1 MISHQF
7 VHINN
12 EYIWILNSSSFS
24 IFLRPALSLTLFS
37 WQLIFSPGLVFR
49 LHALYLTWKL
59 SLISVYFPKQNC
71 DQLKKK
77 IFTDIEWIN
86 FQFPRNL
93 APSCEDANNAWRP
106 SLPQYR
112 QSVTPASPLLTSH
125 LRMLRLIGFLRDSF
139 LAAFSPASLLLSPV
153 LVSLSLDSGSRSFRF
168 LKRYYTDR
176 TNQEN
181 RPD

>member
-1 MISHQF
+1 MISHHF

-77 IFTDIEWIN
+77 SSPILNELTSNSQEIWPRVVRMPIMPGDQVCHNIDSLWPRLPAAHFSPPNAPTDRVSPW
-86 FQFPRNL
+86 QLPRRVLPGL
-93 APSCEDANNAWRP
+93 AAPLPGARV
-106 SLPQYR
+106 SLPGLRIPLIPLPEEILYR
-112 QSVTPASPLLTSH
+112 
-125 LRMLRLIGFLRDSF
+125 
-139 LAAFSPASLLLSPV
+139 
-153 LVSLSLDSGSRSFRF
+153 
-168 LKRYYTDR
+168 
-176 TNQEN
+176 
-181 RPD
+181 

>member
-1 MISHQF
+1 MISHHF

-24 IFLRPALSLTLFS
+24 IFLRPALSPTLFS

-71 DQLKKK
+71 DQLKKNSSL
-77 IFTDIEWIN
+77 ILNELTSNSQEIW
-86 FQFPRNL
+86 PRVVRMPIMPGDQVCHNI
-93 APSCEDANNAWRP
+93 D
-106 SLPQYR
+106 SLWP
-112 QSVTPASPLLTSH
+112 PSPLLTSH
-125 LRMLRLIGFLRDSF
+125 LRMLRLIGFLLDSF

-181 RPD
+181 RTD